1 LGADFTP
8 TVVVAADDLDDL
20 CRRQYPRVLGML
32 GLYCGD
38 RDLAEELTQEA
49 LARLCRQWPKLP
61 SAQDAERWL
70 TRVAFN
76 LAKSTFRSR
85 AARRRVTEH
94 YGRDMALSS
103 RHDEPATALAVRAAV
118 AELPERQR
126 RVLILRYFCDLPV
139 GEVALRMRCAEG
151 TVKSLTAHAIAQL
164 RLVGLEV
171 TDD

>member
-1 LGADFTP
+1 MGADL
-8 TVVVAADDLDDL
+8 VAGNVAVGGDLEEV
-20 CRRQYPRVLGML
+20 CRRQHVRLLGVL

-61 SAQDAERWL
+61 TADDAERWV

-85 AARRRVTEH
+85 AARRRVTERF
-94 YGRDMALSS
+94 GADMS
-103 RHDEPATALAVRAAV
+103 RPNVLEDSANALAVRAAV
-118 AELPERQR
+118 ARLPERQR

-139 GEVALRMRCAEG
+139 SEVATEMRCAEG
-151 TVKSLTAHAIAQL
+151 TVKSLTSQAIAQL
-164 RLVGLEV
+164 RQAGLEV
-171 TDD
+171 TDA